1 MDFYCFLEISS
12 SMKPQFSDDCISVK
26 KKLRGRK
33 SEMKKNLSVSYCFLD
48 SPFYNFK
55 GFWYFEVDSL

>member
-1 MDFYCFLEISS
+1 
-12 SMKPQFSDDCISVK
+12 MKPQFSDNCISVK

-33 SEMKKNLSVSYCFLD
+33 SEMKKNLSVFYCFFD